1 MCYCIVLYMF
11 VVLSARKHS
20 LKNVINANVNVAA
33 DDKIIPNN
41 LTSECYA
48 FQFIQSFTNWGP
60 SFEYI

>member
-1 MCYCIVLYMF
+1 MF